1 MMISRFTDL
10 FIFVTRKYRSTICR
24 ASVLAALLAPL
35 PGYAQ
40 AVSGN
45 AEVMDGDSLVV
56 GGTKVRLFGIDAPE
70 YDQQCSKDGQDWPC
84 GQEAKRQLEAM
95 VSGQRLECRGVGK
108 DTYGRILSV
117 CSAGGFELNRSQ
129 VEQGWA
135 VAYREFSDAYLGAEL
150 QAKANRLGIW
160 GGSFVS
166 PSEFRNAKLA
176 PMPAI
181 PRAARTASPRR
192 SFASQSQG
200 CVIKGNRNRKGQWI
214 YHLPGMPYYDA
225 TRPEEIFCS
234 EAQAQAA
241 GYRRAMVRP

>member
-1 MMISRFTDL
+1 MKIVRIINSHIT
-10 FIFVTRKYRSTICR
+10 VTSKYLNAMCR
-24 ASVLAALLAPL
+24 ALVLTTLLAPL
-35 PGYAQ
+35 PAYAQ

-84 GQEAKRQLEAM
+84 GQEAKRQLEAI
-95 VSGQRLECRGVGK
+95 VSGQRLECNGVGA

-150 QAKANRLGIW
+150 QAKTNRLGIW
-160 GGSFVS
+160 SGSFVS

-225 TRPEEIFCS
+225 TRPEEIFCT

-241 GYRRAMVRP
+241 GYRRAIVRP